1 MQKSIRA
8 GAFII
13 NDKNQIAL
21 ANEHLWGFPRGG
33 VEDGENPIDTAK
45 RESLE
50 EVGIPVEELQYI
62 EKIGIYERYPGGI
75 TADTPGAFPME
86 IHIFLFKTSYEKD
99 LTPTDINVKEARWV
113 NLEDVRD
120 LLTDEKD
127 REFFED
133 WYSKEDIE
141 KE

>member
-8 GAFII
+8 GAFIL

-33 VEDGENPIDTAK
+33 VEEGEDPIDAAK

-50 EVGIPVEELQYI
+50 EVGIPEEELKYV
-62 EKIGIYERYPGGI
+62 EKIGVYERYPGGI

-86 IHIFLFKTSYEKD
+86 IHIFLFSTSYEKD
-99 LTPTDINVKEARWV
+99 LLPTDSNVKEARWV
-113 NLEDVRD
+113 NIKDV
-120 LLTDEKD
+120 TDILSDKVD
-127 REFFED
+127 REFYMKWLET
-133 WYSKEDIE
+133 K
-141 KE
+141 K

>member
-8 GAFII
+8 GAFIL

-33 VEDGENPIDTAK
+33 VEEGEEPIEAAK

-50 EVGIPVEELQYI
+50 EVGIPEEQLQYI
-62 EKIGIYERYPGGI
+62 EKVGVYERYPGGI
-75 TADTPGAFPME
+75 TADTPRAFPME
-86 IHIFLFKTSYEKD
+86 IHIFLFNTSYEKD
-99 LTPTDINVKEARWV
+99 LVPTDTNVKEAKWV
-113 NLEDVRD
+113 NLEDVSN

-127 REFFED
+127 REFFEN
-133 WYSKEDIE
+133 WYFKRDIE

>member
-8 GAFII
+8 GAFIL

-33 VEDGENPIDTAK
+33 VEEGEEPIEAAK
-45 RESLE
+45 REVLE
-50 EVGIPVEELQYI
+50 EVGIPRNRLEYI
-62 EKIGIYERYPGGI
+62 EKIGVYERYPGGI

-86 IHIFLFKTSYEKD
+86 IHIFLFNTLYEKD
-99 LTPTDINVKEARWV
+99 LVPTDTNVKEAKWV
-113 NLEDVRD
+113 NLEDVSN

-127 REFFED
+127 REFFEN
-133 WYSKEDIE
+133 WYFKRDIE